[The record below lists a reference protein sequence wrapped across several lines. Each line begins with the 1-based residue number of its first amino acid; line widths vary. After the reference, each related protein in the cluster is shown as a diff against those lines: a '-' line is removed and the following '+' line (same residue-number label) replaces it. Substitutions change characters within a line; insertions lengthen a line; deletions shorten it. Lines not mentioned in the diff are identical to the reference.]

1 MIQHGDFPVNSAKFL
16 RTPFF
21 IEHFQWLLL
30 YAAVLSLLSLW
41 RLFLTLLFLKLSDFT
56 YSFSKLN
63 SMNISICFHNSK
75 HDHGEENL
83 IFITKEIHE
92 SFRGRKIYLAVFLT
106 EYMCKSNIFIF
117 LVFVYRLHNIGHAK
131 IQEIMMMKNTQIICY
146 LLCLKKN
153 KEAITTY
160 NFI

>member
-21 IEHFQWLLL
+21 LEHFQWLLL

-92 SFRGRKIYLAVFLT
+92 SFRGRKIYLAV
-106 EYMCKSNIFIF
+106 Y
-117 LVFVYRLHNIGHAK
+117 
-131 IQEIMMMKNTQIICY
+131 
-146 LLCLKKN
+146 
-153 KEAITTY
+153 
-160 NFI
+160 

>member
-1 MIQHGDFPVNSAKFL
+1 MLYNSSHSEMFCKKGILKIFAKFAGKHLCWSLLFNKFTRLQSATILRKMIQHGDFPVNSAKFL

-92 SFRGRKIYLAVFLT
+92 SFRGRKIYLAVF
-106 EYMCKSNIFIF
+106 
-117 LVFVYRLHNIGHAK
+117 
-131 IQEIMMMKNTQIICY
+131 
-146 LLCLKKN
+146 
-153 KEAITTY
+153 
-160 NFI
+160 